1 MHSSGMPVLAA
12 REAKARG
19 TSVHGESCVPSTLGV
34 VNGGGWDGGAGASEV
49 VGGDGGAG
57 DSHTVRG
64 RKTSRWSCQP
74 KRAGAR
80 GDMPGG
86 RLDQVSNGG

>member
-1 MHSSGMPVLAA
+1 M
-12 REAKARG
+12 
-19 TSVHGESCVPSTLGV
+19 LGV
-34 VNGGGWDGGAGASEV
+34 ANGGGWNGGAGASEV
-49 VGGDGGAG
+49 VGVDGGAG

-86 RLDQVSNGG
+86 RFGPKFPMGDKRRKGEFMEMHTTSRRRYSLRAYDS

>member
-1 MHSSGMPVLAA
+1 M
-12 REAKARG
+12 
-19 TSVHGESCVPSTLGV
+19 HGESCVPSTLGV

-49 VGGDGGAG
+49 VGGNGGTG

-80 GDMPGG
+80 GDMHGG
-86 RLDQVSNGG
+86 SLTKFPMGVNGEL

>member
-1 MHSSGMPVLAA
+1 VQ
-12 REAKARG
+12 
-19 TSVHGESCVPSTLGV
+19 GESCVPPMLGV
-34 VNGGGWDGGAGASEV
+34 ANGGGWDGGAGASEV